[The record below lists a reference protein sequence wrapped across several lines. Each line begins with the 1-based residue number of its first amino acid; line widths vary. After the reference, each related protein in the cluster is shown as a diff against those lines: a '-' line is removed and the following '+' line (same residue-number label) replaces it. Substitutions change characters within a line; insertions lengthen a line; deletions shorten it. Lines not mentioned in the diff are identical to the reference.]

1 MLFTSMEG
9 DFRLKLQHDN
19 RSLNSFFIHDDS
31 KNQPQKSSPN
41 EVWYFSRKPDALDV
55 GYSPDL
61 DLSLRENSQYNNA

>member
-41 EVWYFSRKPDALDV
+41 EV
-55 GYSPDL
+55 
-61 DLSLRENSQYNNA
+61 